1 MFVYLYNFTFTIW
14 CLRIIKITLYLVI
27 NNRSKITKSVIYW
40 HTNGNKNEFE
50 LNDMFNNHD
59 IQNWNSI
66 LETYCNFQ
74 WRYSRIIYGEKLSKG
89 HLDMEFMFD
98 ETDQTTTLSIHLHAK
113 PEFYQ
118 GETALQ
124 ASIYYL
130 TAKYFGSTKTLQMWN

>member
-1 MFVYLYNFTFTIW
+1 MYLYNYTFTIC
-14 CLRIIKITLYLVI
+14 CLRILKIIHYLVS
-27 NNRSKITKSVIYW
+27 NNRSKITTSVIYW

-50 LNDMFNNHD
+50 LNDMFNNLD

-74 WRYSRIIYGEKLSKG
+74 WRHSRIFYGEKLSKE

-98 ETDQTTTLSIHLHAK
+98 EMDQTTALSIHLHAK
-113 PEFYQ
+113 PEFYK

-130 TAKYFGSTKTLQMWN
+130 MSKHFGSTKTLQMRN